1 MFHRP
6 RRLKEPVNGP
16 GYISNDGHK
25 FECGNPSMSQQA
37 YHVIFVIDR
46 SGSMCSTDRLPL
58 ADGPWTVVERI
69 RQRSPN
75 RLGAVY
81 SALYSFWN
89 ARHAAQATAA
99 QQLNTR
105 RSLDTVYSTLYNLS
119 SAAGSVAGMADE
131 SPESGRRDAYSVV
144 LFSDSTKTVL
154 TNDLT
159 SDPDQLLDIVLGEEA
174 SGGTNFTAALRA
186 SQSVMLQNWS
196 TERVPVMIFLSDGEC
211 AVSDRTVQEVCRAAL
226 QHGKPLSFHAVSFGE
241 DASTTTLRRM
251 ADLAL
256 EIQNSVPRDGL
267 LPAAVNVPSSF
278 STALDTV
285 RLTETFLGIAESLRK
300 PRGSLMH

>member
-1 MFHRP
+1 
-6 RRLKEPVNGP
+6 
-16 GYISNDGHK
+16 
-25 FECGNPSMSQQA
+25 
-37 YHVIFVIDR
+37 
-46 SGSMCSTDRLPL
+46 MCSTDRLPL

-105 RSLDTVYSTLYNLS
+105 RSLDTVYSTLYNLL
-119 SAAGSVAGMADE
+119 SAAGSVAGMADQ

-196 TERVPVMIFLSDGEC
+196 TERLV
-211 AVSDRTVQEVCRAAL
+211 A
-226 QHGKPLSFHAVSFGE
+226 
-241 DASTTTLRRM
+241 
-251 ADLAL
+251 
-256 EIQNSVPRDGL
+256 
-267 LPAAVNVPSSF
+267 
-278 STALDTV
+278 
-285 RLTETFLGIAESLRK
+285 
-300 PRGSLMH
+300 